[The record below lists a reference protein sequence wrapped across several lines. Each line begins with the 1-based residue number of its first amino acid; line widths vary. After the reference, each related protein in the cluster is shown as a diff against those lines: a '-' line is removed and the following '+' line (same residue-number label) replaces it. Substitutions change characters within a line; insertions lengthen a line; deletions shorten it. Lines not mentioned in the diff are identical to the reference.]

1 MALRRFL
8 SYGIVLST
16 FVSATIDLSL
26 CSNPTFLKTELK
38 PVPSGGHINMT
49 TFSCGVVSTLS
60 HERTAFQI
68 GDGSSPP
75 IKISPGRRKRA
86 ASECEFTP
94 CACGESCDLTACVV
108 DKVPITPSDCVALSN
123 GLRSLS
129 GEFIVLQPSNVEV
142 LSAGTCE
149 TAFYNRQTTA
159 DLQVCLD
166 DWAGLVAG
174 LNTACPGDFAQC
186 QGESLTGVI
195 GQQWII
201 QQTPSSLPLDPPS

>member
-1 MALRRFL
+1 MNERLFELETEALHL
-8 SYGIVLST
+8 SRSAEAFGKELLLNASSHHVL
-16 FVSATIDLSL
+16 VGKAVRMLAREYD
-26 CSNPTFLKTELK
+26 
-38 PVPSGGHINMT
+38 T
-49 TFSCGVVSTLS
+49 TF
-60 HERTAFQI
+60 
-68 GDGSSPP
+68 P
-75 IKISPGRRKRA
+75 
-86 ASECEFTP
+86 
-94 CACGESCDLTACVV
+94 CVV
-108 DKVPITPSDCVALSN
+108 DKVPITPSDCVALSS

-174 LNTACPGDFAQC
+174 LNAACPGDFAQC

-201 QQTPSSLPLDPPS
+201 QITLSARRTNFAFMINEWIQASELWKNKQNQDRESPVF